1 MLRVLIS
8 LTAATL
14 FSIMFLLALKTTIEV
29 RNVSLSADDNL
40 RFIDFVRLKK
50 EQQLTKKERVKPKK
64 PEPKKQPVKPKVN
77 IPKPKQSKVQ
87 PRVIEPL
94 NLDLPIDLSA
104 NSALGDAMVVGYS
117 DRAIS
122 TNVVPL
128 VRINPVYPKRAKLMK
143 KEGYVKLEFTITEFG
158 SVKDIK
164 VVEADPVRIFDSAAK
179 RALSKWRFRPKVE
192 NDQALEQRAM
202 VKINFKLTR

>member
-29 RNVSLSADDNL
+29 RNVSLSSDDNL